1 MAHLR
6 EHRRSSQVICAIFL
20 VLVLL
25 ASSCVPAAQPGGTPG
40 AQGTGAGSKDTMKI
54 GMVFSLSGGFSGPCG
69 AIKRG
74 IDTEIEIFNKQGG
87 INGRPVE
94 MIVYDDQS
102 KPEEAALLLK
112 KLAQQDNVP
121 VIMGPCLAAM
131 IVPNKAAVQDT
142 KTPAM
147 SFGAINITKDD
158 QYLFTLVQPV
168 EMGLDFYLAYSK
180 KQGWTKV
187 ATIDTT
193 DDLGERAH
201 AYLKTKVPQL
211 GMQLVAEER
220 YGLSDADVTPQ
231 LSKIKAAN
239 PQVLMNWAS
248 GDPAALVYKNAR
260 QIGLDVPDWHS
271 SAAGTS
277 TFFKLTG
284 DVPKK
289 NLLMTIGSKLQVAD
303 QLADSD
309 PVKKEAQDFVQAF
322 QAKFNSKPEYSEAI
336 GADSAR
342 LVLDALKSSG
352 PDRAKINSALENA
365 KLKGLAADYAM
376 TPSNH
381 NAVDPA
387 SFIAVT
393 AQGSS
398 WVKAD

>member
-6 EHRRSSQVICAIFL
+6 RPRRCSPVVGTIIL

-25 ASSCVPAAQPGGTPG
+25 VAACAPAQPSGG
-40 AQGTGAGSKDTMKI
+40 AAGTKEPIKI

-74 IDTEIEIFNKQGG
+74 IDTEIDRFNQQGG
-87 INGRPVE
+87 ANGRLVE
-94 MIVYDDQS
+94 PIVYDDQS
-102 KPEEAALLLK
+102 KPEEASLLLK
-112 KLAQQDNVP
+112 KLAQQDKVP
-121 VIMGPCLAAM
+121 VILGPCLAAM
-131 IVPNKAAVQDT
+131 IMPNKAAVQDT
-142 KTPAM
+142 KIPAM
-147 SFGAINITKDD
+147 AFGAVTFTKDD

-168 EMGLDFYLAYSK
+168 EMGIDFYLDYAK
-180 KQGWTKV
+180 KQGWNRIAAV
-187 ATIDTT
+187 HPT
-193 DDLGERAH
+193 DDLGDRAH
-201 AYLKTKVPQL
+201 AYTKKKAAEL
-211 GMQLVAEER
+211 GMQVVAEER
-220 YGLSDADVTPQ
+220 YGIKDTDVTPQ
-231 LSKIKAAN
+231 LSKVKAAN
-239 PQVLMNWAS
+239 PQVLINWSS

-260 QIGLDVPDWHS
+260 QIGLDVPDWPS
-271 SAAGTS
+271 SAASTV

-284 DVPKK
+284 EVPRK

-303 QLADSD
+303 QLPDSD
-309 PVKKEAQDFVQAF
+309 PIKKEAQDFVQRF
-322 QAKFNSKPEYSEAI
+322 QAKFNAKPEYSEAI

-342 LVLDALKSSG
+342 MVLDAIKAAGPDKEKIKSS
-352 PDRAKINSALENA
+352 LESA

-393 AQGSS
+393 AQGTS

>member
-1 MAHLR
+1 
-6 EHRRSSQVICAIFL
+6 
-20 VLVLL
+20 
-25 ASSCVPAAQPGGTPG
+25 PAQPSGTPAPG
-40 AQGTGAGSKDTMKI
+40 AAGGSKDPIKI

-74 IDTEIEIFNKQGG
+74 IDTEIEMFNKQGG
-87 INGRPVE
+87 VNGRPVE
-94 MIVYDDQS
+94 AIVYDDQS

-121 VIMGPCLAAM
+121 VILGPCLAAM
-131 IVPNKAAVQDT
+131 IVPNKAAIQDT

-147 SFGAINITKDD
+147 AFGAITFTKDD

-168 EMGLDFYLAYSK
+168 EMGLDFYLDYSK
-180 KQGWTKV
+180 KKGWTKV

-201 AYLKTKVPQL
+201 AYLKTKLPQL

-220 YGLSDADVTPQ
+220 YGIKDTDVTPQ

-260 QIGLDVPDWHS
+260 QIGLDVPDWPS

-309 PVKKEAQDFVQAF
+309 PIKKQVQDFVQTF

-342 LVLDALKSSG
+342 MVLEALKTAG

-365 KLKGLAADYAM
+365 KMKGLAADYAM
-376 TPSNH
+376 TPTNH

-393 AQGSS
+393 AQGSA